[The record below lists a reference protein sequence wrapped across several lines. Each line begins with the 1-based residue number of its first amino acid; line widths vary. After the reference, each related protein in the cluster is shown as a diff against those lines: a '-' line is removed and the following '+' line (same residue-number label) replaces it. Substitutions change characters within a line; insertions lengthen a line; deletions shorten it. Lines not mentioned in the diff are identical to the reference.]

1 MVRFADDAVLCFQSR
16 EEAQQVLEEL
26 GKRMTEYGLKLHP
39 EKTKLVDLRP
49 PERGQSKGH
58 GSLNFLG
65 FCFYWARTR
74 QGRAIVKLKTAKDR
88 LTRKIKETEE
98 WLRDNRHEPVPEQ
111 HAQLS
116 AKIRG
121 HLQYYGVS
129 FNSRSLGNFV
139 WEVTRRWRRWL
150 ARRGGKTYWSWER
163 MKSFLLTYPLPI
175 PRIVHRL
182 FA

>member
-1 MVRFADDAVLCFQSR
+1 MVDERT
-16 EEAQQVLEEL
+16 AQFE
-26 GKRMTEYGLKLHP
+26 
-39 EKTKLVDLRP
+39 
-49 PERGQSKGH
+49 
-58 GSLNFLG
+58 
-65 FCFYWARTR
+65 
-74 QGRAIVKLKTAKDR
+74 GRAIVKLKTAKDR

-121 HLQYYGVS
+121 HLQYYAVS

-139 WEVTRRWRRWL
+139 WEVTRRWRRGL